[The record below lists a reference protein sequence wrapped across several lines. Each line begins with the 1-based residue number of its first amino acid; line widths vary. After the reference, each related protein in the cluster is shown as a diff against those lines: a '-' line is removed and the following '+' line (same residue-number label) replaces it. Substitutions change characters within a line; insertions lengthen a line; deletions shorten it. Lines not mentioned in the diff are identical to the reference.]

1 MFLAFLILRIVCFA
15 LHSLCLQFFIATKIS
30 SFCRVHGVT
39 VAEMPLIATCSNY
52 RRQGMCRHL
61 MTAIEEVYIQT
72 KPMFGYESYICKN
85 FKNKNK
91 KEDITCLFLWTWGYI
106 LGGNA

>member
-1 MFLAFLILRIVCFA
+1 MFLAFLILRVVFFA
-15 LHSLCLQFFIATKIS
+15 LHLLCLQFYIATKIS

-61 MTAIEEVYIQT
+61 MTAIEEV
-72 KPMFGYESYICKN
+72 F
-85 FKNKNK
+85 FKLNPCLGINHISMKSK
-91 KEDITCLFLWTWGYI
+91 K
-106 LGGNA
+106 